1 MKFGLFTHIP
11 WPEGANPAQVIEE
24 ATEQVQFGE
33 EVGFHSAWFAE
44 HHFSR
49 YGIGSSS
56 LVLASSIA
64 ARTKTIRLGRQSGWA
79 LRYWY
84 SPCTI
89 RSSWPKIR
97 RPWM

>member
-33 EVGFHSAWFAE
+33 EVG
-44 HHFSR
+44 
-49 YGIGSSS
+49 
-56 LVLASSIA
+56 SIA
-64 ARTKTIRLGRQSGWA
+64 PGLPSIISPDTASDPPLWYWPAASPPAPRQSGWA

-84 SPCTI
+84 RPCTI

-97 RPWM
+97 RPWT